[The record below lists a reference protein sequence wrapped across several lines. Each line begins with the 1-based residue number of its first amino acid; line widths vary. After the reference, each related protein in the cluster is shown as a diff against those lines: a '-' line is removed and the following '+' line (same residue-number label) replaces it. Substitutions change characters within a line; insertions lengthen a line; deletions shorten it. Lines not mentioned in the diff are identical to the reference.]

1 MKVARVRRV
10 KKILNFYK
18 NHFGLAPPYRIL
30 VDGTLAYRALKAK
43 VNIAEDLPKYL
54 CHAGAKQSSSTQT
67 ENHHGESDHVPSS
80 SLPYNCEILTT
91 NCCLKELEDLGPP
104 GHGALCVLRQ
114 YTIKPCGHAEP
125 IPPVHC
131 LLSILKGGNP
141 GQFILASMHDE
152 LKQKAQNIAQV
163 PILYLNGPAPVL
175 EKPSERAVQLAERSI
190 KNATKEGQDLQ
201 VLKEIKR
208 EMALKETSKKDAI
221 RRVGRKKKA
230 KGPNPLSMKKKSK
243 KKAG

>member
-1 MKVARVRRV
+1 MIKLTVQLTFQMKVARVRRV

-54 CHAGAKQSSSTQT
+54 CHAGSKQTSSATPSQT
-67 ENHHGESDHVPSS
+67 NDHHGESDQPPSTFS
-80 SLPYNCEILTT
+80 PFNCEILTT
-91 NCCLKELEDLGPP
+91 SCCLKELEDLGPP

-114 YTIKPCGHAEP
+114 YTIKPCGHTEP

-131 LLSILKGGNP
+131 LLSILKGGKLGRQLRRWSVADSQLRVNGRLFSTGNP
-141 GQFILASMHDE
+141 GKFILASMHDE
-152 LKQKAQNIAQV
+152 LKLKAQNIAQV

-175 EKPSERAVQLAERSI
+175 DKPSERAVQLAERST
-190 KNATKEGQDLQ
+190 KNATKEDK
-201 VLKEIKR
+201 V
-208 EMALKETSKKDAI
+208 
-221 RRVGRKKKA
+221 
-230 KGPNPLSMKKKSK
+230 
-243 KKAG
+243 

>member
-1 MKVARVRRV
+1 MGEAKHIYFTCLNYQVKGQDEGSTCSTREKDSELLQKSLRPCAPLSYFGRRNSS
-10 KKILNFYK
+10 LS
-18 NHFGLAPPYRIL
+18 
-30 VDGTLAYRALKAK
+30 ALKAK

-67 ENHHGESDHVPSS
+67 ENHHGEPDNVPSS

-175 EKPSERAVQLAERSI
+175 EKPSERAVQLAE
-190 KNATKEGQDLQ
+190 
-201 VLKEIKR
+201 
-208 EMALKETSKKDAI
+208 
-221 RRVGRKKKA
+221 
-230 KGPNPLSMKKKSK
+230 
-243 KKAG
+243 